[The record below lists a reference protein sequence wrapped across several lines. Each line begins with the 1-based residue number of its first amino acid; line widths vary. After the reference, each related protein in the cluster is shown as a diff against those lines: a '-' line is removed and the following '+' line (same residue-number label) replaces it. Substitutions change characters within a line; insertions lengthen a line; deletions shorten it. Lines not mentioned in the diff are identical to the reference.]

1 MGGPGPQVVSCAEIA
16 GEAVVNT
23 AGEPLGRLEQL
34 LVDVPSGRIER
45 AVFARGG
52 VFGIGARFFSVP
64 WSDLAHDPKARCFI
78 LDVSKQALDS
88 FLSSYDL

>member
-1 MGGPGPQVVSCAEIA
+1 MDGPGPKVVTCAEIA

-23 AGEPLGRLEQL
+23 AGERLGRLEQL

-45 AVFARGG
+45 AVFACGG

-64 WSDLAHDPKARCFI
+64 WSDLAHDPHARCFV
-78 LDVSKQALDS
+78 LDVSKQTLDG